1 MSTQAVPGK
10 SQIKFKSSNAPIDK
24 KPRKKIAPM
33 RRQDRWGMLFVSPFF
48 IVFLAFGL
56 IPILF
61 TTYVAFFNWDALGG
75 APEYIGFANFKEL
88 WSDTYFWQALR
99 NTFSIWFI
107 STVPQ
112 MTLALGIATLL
123 ANPNL
128 RAKVFWRTV
137 LLVPN
142 ITSVLA
148 VAIVFQQ
155 LFGYDFG
162 MINLAITWLGYHH
175 IDWVGNQLASH
186 IAIATMI
193 NWRWFGYNSLI
204 FLASMQAIPRELYE
218 SASLDGANRWQ
229 QFRYVTIPQLR
240 NTIIFMMIMG
250 TIGGLQ
256 VFAEPLLYGG
266 GMTGGDSRQFSTL
279 TLYLFEQA
287 FFNQRY
293 GYGAVI
299 GIAMTVII
307 IAISVLNY
315 LIGRRI
321 ATDGTK

>member
-1 MSTQAVPGK
+1 MSAQMATTAGVSAGTPAPRRRRTSP
-10 SQIKFKSSNAPIDK
+10 SQ
-24 KPRKKIAPM
+24 
-33 RRQDRWGMLFVSPFF
+33 RQDRWGLLFVSPFF
-48 IVFLAFGL
+48 AVFLAFGL
-56 IPILF
+56 IPIIF

-75 APEYIGFANFKEL
+75 APQYLGLANFHEL
-88 WSDTYFWQALR
+88 LADPYFWNALR
-99 NTFSIWFI
+99 NTFSIWFL
-107 STVPQ
+107 STIPQ
-112 MTLALGIATLL
+112 MALSLWVATML
-123 ANPNL
+123 ANPKL
-128 RAKVFWRTV
+128 RGKVFWRVV

-148 VAIVFQQ
+148 VTIVFQQ
-155 LFGYDFG
+155 LFGLDFG
-162 MINLAITWLGYHH
+162 MVNIALSYLGYHH
-175 IDWVGNQLASH
+175 VDWVGGTLASH

-193 NWRWFGYNSLI
+193 GWRWFGYNSLI

-218 SASLDGANRWQ
+218 SASLDGASRWQ
-229 QFRYVTIPQLR
+229 QFRFVTIPQLR
-240 NTIIFMMIMG
+240 NTIIFMLIMG

-293 GYGAVI
+293 GYGATI

-307 IAISVLNY
+307 IAISAINFLV
-315 LIGRRI
+315 GRRI
-321 ATDGTK
+321 ASEDSK